1 MKRRMM
7 LKRVMLN
14 AAFLS
19 QLMFAAAGGTI
30 SVPPRLPGK
39 EAIDVFKDRVCN
51 ELSGK
56 DAQGVRNRFES
67 LMEGD
72 TARKNVAEAALLLG
86 QLEIKGRRTCT
97 SMENYFEHLQDTKVG
112 GMAVVLKLERATKA
126 LESLQTGRHDGLSQ
140 EASKRRVGFST
151 SLPLPRD
158 GGGRFQRRPLEGLP
172 GSGLP
177 CLQFLEM
184 VTGQPACAEFRAVC
198 VGLMMMVDDP
208 ENLSRMLKA
217 AEPVVLYFALRS
229 KAAPMAERQE
239 RAWAMM
245 TSFGL
250 CNEQKIPAAYSN
262 QYMLTPEE
270 RSSCL
275 ERLDALFIGTK
286 RNIVATAVLLKL
298 NSLMDWKCMESVVS
312 LTEPCM
318 VASRTPPCMVASLEH
333 VLPQKAAG
341 TSWEADWPYP
351 EERGEWCYM
360 LGNLAI
366 VHYKMNSKMGNGDF
380 AKKKEE
386 FRTSPFPL
394 TREIA
399 GFFSWEKKDVNKS
412 QKKLRALAKKGF
424 GL

>member
-97 SMENYFEHLQDTKVG
+97 SMENYFEHLQDTKVS
-112 GMAVVLKLERATKA
+112 GMAVVSKLERATKA
-126 LESLQTGRHDGLSQ
+126 LASLQAGRHDGLSQ
-140 EASKRRVGFST
+140 EASKRS
-151 SLPLPRD
+151 PLPRD
-158 GGGRFQRRPLEGLP
+158 GGGRFQRR
-172 GSGLP
+172 GLP

-184 VTGQPACAEFRAVC
+184 VTGLPACAEFRAVC

-208 ENLSRMLKA
+208 DNLSRMLKA
-217 AEPVVLYFALRS
+217 VEPVVLYFALRS

-318 VASRTPPCMVASLEH
+318 VASRTPPCMVVSLEH
-333 VLPQKAAG
+333 VLPQKADG
-341 TSWEADWPYP
+341 TSWEADWPDL

-412 QKKLRALAKKGF
+412 QKKLRALAKRGF